1 MLVIIKARL
10 LIVVL
15 KLVLLV
21 IGIHMKKQTR
31 AQKFADIAHVFRQ
44 VRAGEPVKR
53 IGRKDG
59 SIGTKPVVPC
69 IGFPE
74 RVVLNQCLS
83 WLMKHHIFCNRHD
96 VGGGRLGAGTAY
108 ATYGIV
114 SAGDI
119 IGMLKHR
126 GGQHFEIECKAGKG
140 GTLNKL
146 QRKRMHQVRDN
157 GGLYFVVH
165 GVPEL
170 EYYYNLYMG
179 RI

>member
-1 MLVIIKARL
+1 
-10 LIVVL
+10 
-15 KLVLLV
+15 
-21 IGIHMKKQTR
+21 MKKQTKK
-31 AQKFADIAHVFRQ
+31 QKFADIAHVFRQ

-59 SIGTKPVVPC
+59 SIGTKPVVPVRC
-69 IGFPE
+69 PYPE
-74 RVVLNQCLS
+74 KDVLHDCLV
-83 WLMKHHIFCNRHD
+83 WLRKHGVFCNRHD
-96 VGGGRLGAGTAY
+96 VGGGYLGTGTAY

-114 SAGDI
+114 GAGDI
-119 IGMLKHR
+119 VGVLKHR

-179 RI
+179 RKVC

>member
-1 MLVIIKARL
+1 MSS
-10 LIVVL
+10 
-15 KLVLLV
+15 
-21 IGIHMKKQTR
+21 KKQTR
-31 AQKFADIAHVFRQ
+31 AQKFNDLANAYKQIC
-44 VRAGEPVKR
+44 AGKLVKR

-69 IGFPE
+69 PDVPE
-74 RVVLNQCLS
+74 KDVVKQCID
-83 WLMKHHIFCNRHD
+83 WLRSKGVFCNRHD
-96 VGGGRLGAGTAY
+96 VGGGYLGDGSAY

-126 GGQHFEIECKAGKG
+126 GGQHFEIECKKGVG

-146 QRKRMHQVRDN
+146 QRKRMQRVREN
-157 GGLYFVVH
+157 HGLYFVVH

-179 RI
+179 RKDA